1 VRRIERAH
9 TGDGTPP
16 PDVVAAAKP
25 EQATDPETAAAYMA
39 RAVLSFNEQF
49 ERLGEVAVV
58 VAVGAMLAYV
68 ETPWPGLALAACL
81 FIVIRPLATLVALA
95 GVPSLRLRQRGF
107 IAWFGV
113 RGVGSI
119 YYLTYAFSHGVA
131 HADARTLTDVTLLVV
146 AASVVL
152 HGISVT
158 PLMRWYETRGASRAL
173 AS

>member
-1 VRRIERAH
+1 
-9 TGDGTPP
+9 
-16 PDVVAAAKP
+16 
-25 EQATDPETAAAYMA
+25 
-39 RAVLSFNEQF
+39 
-49 ERLGEVAVV
+49 
-58 VAVGAMLAYV
+58 MLALV
-68 ETPWPGLALAACL
+68 ETPWPGLVLAACL
-81 FIVIRPLATLVALA
+81 FIVFRPLATLVALA

-131 HADARTLTDVTLLVV
+131 ISDARTLTDATLLVV

-158 PLMRWYETRGASRAL
+158 PLMRWYATRGASRAL